1 MQTFTHKKAKWN
13 EDIKTKNDADADADA
28 DSDAS
33 DDDDDDNAIDGCS
46 WMSYYYAL
54 TMNLKNSIDHVNAHV
69 VEFVNYLLNM
79 FESDV
84 DVVSFIQYAE
94 YFVEKNHLC
103 TKFKDMELYDH
114 QKQIFVHAKSPT
126 PKLVLYIAP
135 TGTGKTLTPIGL
147 SEKHKIIFVC
157 AARHVGLALAK
168 SAISVQKT
176 RRIRIRLQKRRR
188 HTPPLFRRKRSHARL
203 ENGRYS

>member
-94 YFVEKNHLC
+94 YFVEKTTFAPNSKIWNSTTTKNKYSSMQNRPPRNSCC
-103 TKFKDMELYDH
+103 TLHPPE
-114 QKQIFVHAKSPT
+114 P
-126 PKLVLYIAP
+126 
-135 TGTGKTLTPIGL
+135 
-147 SEKHKIIFVC
+147 EKHS
-157 AARHVGLALAK
+157 RNRTL
-168 SAISVQKT
+168 
-176 RRIRIRLQKRRR
+176 
-188 HTPPLFRRKRSHARL
+188 
-203 ENGRYS
+203 